1 MHIVENNPPTKCSVL
16 HVCVC
21 MCIHEP
27 IVFLY
32 KMTFKTI
39 VKSNVEEYCR
49 FLLLISHGTLCG
61 TLLQHILKPAN
72 VDVHC
77 ETVVCITTM
86 KITNVLMY
94 CILQFP
100 R

>member
-1 MHIVENNPPTKCSVL
+1 MCEQVFLIAAKPRNLNIFLGMHIVENNPPTKCSVL

-39 VKSNVEEYCR
+39 VKSNVEESCR
-49 FLLLISHGTLCG
+49 FLLVISHGTLYV
-61 TLLQHILKPAN
+61 TLLQHTLKPASI
-72 VDVHC
+72 DVH
-77 ETVVCITTM
+77 
-86 KITNVLMY
+86 
-94 CILQFP
+94 
-100 R
+100 